1 MMMSCQV
8 NPINLLLAKSILKH
22 RISHSIKEELENKEY
37 DEKSGFHD
45 SALLC
50 EGRVEAYKEVLDWI
64 DEIIGVVIDGREG
77 EVIKNFNKSS
87 SGS

>member
-1 MMMSCQV
+1 MSCQV

-22 RISHSIKEELENKEY
+22 RIGHALKEEIENKEY

-64 DEIIGVVIDGREG
+64 DEIIGAVVDGREG

>member
-1 MMMSCQV
+1 MNCR
-8 NPINLLLAKSILKH
+8 INLAKLLLAKSILKH
-22 RISHSIKEELENKEY
+22 RINHSVKEELENKEY

-50 EGRVEAYKEVLDWI
+50 EGKVEAYNEVLDWI
-64 DEIIGVVIDGREG
+64 DEIIGAVIDGREG
-77 EVIKNFNKSS
+77 EIIKNFGKSS